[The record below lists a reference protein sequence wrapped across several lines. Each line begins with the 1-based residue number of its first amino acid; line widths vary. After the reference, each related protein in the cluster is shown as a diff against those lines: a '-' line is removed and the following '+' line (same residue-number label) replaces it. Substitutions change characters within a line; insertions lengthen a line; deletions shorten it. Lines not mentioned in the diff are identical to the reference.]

1 MTDEEK
7 KAIEDLKEVVEL
19 YNDKC
24 LITTE
29 DDFKSIEILLNL
41 IEKQSK
47 EIEHQI
53 EKRANQRNELAIL
66 NAKQIE
72 FNKLVNTV
80 NSYKG
85 QFKRQEKEIEE
96 LKNEIMEKELIID
109 GMKEDRRIAVE
120 EIKEQ
125 YFISKDKIKE
135 ILGIEED
142 INNEKLL
149 SLLQTIVDENARLE
163 DIEDRKVQ
171 IEYNNVFNK
180 GVKSV
185 EDKIKVKIEEYEKQ
199 IEKMEKDD
207 IGVGFTLGKEWSDLK
222 AKIEFGQSLLEKE

>member
-1 MTDEEK
+1 MLNEEK
-7 KAIEDLKEVVEL
+7 KAIKMIEHIQECNTLIGYRVEDRTILAKA
-19 YNDKC
+19 
-24 LITTE
+24 
-29 DDFKSIEILLNL
+29 LLNL
-41 IEKQSK
+41 IEKQQK
-47 EIEHQI
+47 E
-53 EKRANQRNELAIL
+53 
-66 NAKQIE
+66 
-72 FNKLVNTV
+72 T
-80 NSYKG
+80 
-85 QFKRQEKEIEE
+85 EE

-135 ILGIEED
+135 ILEIEEKID
-142 INNEKLL
+142 NEKLL

-185 EDKIKVKIEEYEKQ
+185 EDKIKAKIEELD
-199 IEKMEKDD
+199 KMKSNGEYT
-207 IGVGFTLGKEWSDLK
+207 ILFNSDNVMEVIK
-222 AKIEFGQSLLEKE
+222 AVLQSLLKKE